1 MQLWTGQDMVVATGV
16 LSLAGTL
23 KLDFFLHFLSATVS
37 INYHTE
43 KIVVFQVEIFL
54 LETPF
59 R

>member
-1 MQLWTGQDMVVATGV
+1 MVVAIGV

-54 LETPF
+54 LETPL
-59 R
+59 RWVL